1 MRAATDPIIK
11 MQQASRSAAI
21 IGTPSAFPVVFWRR
35 NMRTATDPII
45 KDQQKSRCAAITGT
59 PSAFPVRFLEAK
71 YARSN

>member
-1 MRAATDPIIK
+1 
-11 MQQASRSAAI
+11 
-21 IGTPSAFPVVFWRR
+21 
-35 NMRTATDPII
+35 MRTATDPII